1 MLERDM
7 EDLIAA
13 HPKDFFNK
21 EFTLIGRQQS
31 FADVGRFDLLF
42 KDEFG
47 WMILVELKARV
58 AKYEDATQLAK
69 YKDELARRNET
80 SVVMWLVAP
89 HIPNSIRE
97 FLDGIG
103 IEYSEIHEAQF
114 RRVAQRYGKT
124 FSRDPQPE
132 GSARQVNGKS
142 KAAKPPSPIVRAS
155 NVGRRAFNPTQIVVG
170 PTVSVPPSFKWK
182 NVGFDLVVENPQD
195 LDKNRFTELI
205 KSFEISV
212 PSAKNSTLVKKLK
225 AWGSGPAHNRLSKD
239 TYFQLLRWVTTSGW
253 QQAVPHAQAIWIH
266 LFGSPVPTWY
276 RWDQSA
282 KAYRFDPDAWKV
294 WFDSLRNSLRSTE
307 AIYKGHNHESALSW
321 PAKDQCQCQDCQNYR
336 RAHPSTS
343 SL

>member
-13 HPKDFFNK
+13 HPKDFFK
-21 EFTLIGRQQS
+21 REFTLIGRQKS

-69 YKDELARRNET
+69 YKDELARRNIT
-80 SVVMWLVAP
+80 SVFMWLVSP
-89 HIPNSIRE
+89 HIPSSVRE

-103 IEYSEIHEAQF
+103 IEYTEIHEGEF

-124 FSRDPQPE
+124 FPREPQPE
-132 GSARQVNGKS
+132 GNSGKVNGEPRR
-142 KAAKPPSPIVRAS
+142 AKPQPHTLKGS
-155 NVGRRAFNPTQIVVG
+155 NVVRRTFNPNQIAVG
-170 PTVSVPPSFKWK
+170 PTVSAPPSFKWK
-182 NVGFDLVVENPQD
+182 NAGFDLVVENPQD
-195 LDKNRFTELI
+195 LDRNRFTELI
-205 KSFEISV
+205 KSFAISV
-212 PSAKNSTLVKKLK
+212 PSSKNSTLVKKLIE
-225 AWGSGPAHNRLSKD
+225 WGSDPANNRLSKY
-239 TYFQLLRWVTTSGW
+239 TCFRLLRWVSTSGW
-253 QQAVPHAQAIWIH
+253 QQAVPHAEAIWVY

-276 RWDQSA
+276 RWDQSS
-282 KAYRFDPDAWKV
+282 KAYRFDPEAWRV

-307 AIYKGHNHESALSW
+307 AIYKEHNHESARGW

-336 RAHPSTS
+336 RAHPSMS